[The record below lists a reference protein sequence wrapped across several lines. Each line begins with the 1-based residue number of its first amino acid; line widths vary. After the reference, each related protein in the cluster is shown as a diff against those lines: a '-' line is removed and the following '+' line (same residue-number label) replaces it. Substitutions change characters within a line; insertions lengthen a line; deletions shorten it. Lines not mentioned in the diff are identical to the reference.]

1 MNPPI
6 GDGAPVARRLAPI
19 RHSVDRLSQW
29 VDDRTAFRRRIPIRG
44 RIALF
49 GAAVVAVT
57 VVMFSVL
64 VYVVVENSLVSQQDG
79 TLSRGGDRNWS
90 ILQFGGRFVP
100 SRNQFQTDLKTS
112 SEPFYEV
119 FDSQGTALGSSA
131 FIDGIYPQFSSGLF
145 DSVGTDRG
153 RFKTVQATDGPLVRA
168 YVRAWNRPDFGNSGY
183 LLYGQPIGGIEA
195 QLESLRLFLI
205 AGGIL
210 SLLGAGLASWLV
222 AGRALR
228 PLDAM
233 ASTAEDIGRTQDLGR
248 RLPEGGPN
256 DEVGRLQRS
265 FNQMLRQLE
274 DAYQR
279 LRSAL
284 MVQRRFVA
292 DASHELRTPLT
303 TIRGNVGLLLKRD
316 DITGE
321 DRMAALNDI
330 AGESERMSR
339 MVQDLLTLAR
349 ADAGYHLEKAPI
361 DLLPIVQDVAR
372 QAHTLRPLRRIE
384 LLDGA
389 PAPVH
394 GNADAIRQLLWI
406 LIDNAM
412 NHTNPDG
419 RIQVRLV
426 PGSGAATLVVSDD
439 GPGIPRQ
446 DLERIFERF
455 YQSDASRSGEGTG
468 LGLAIARWIAQEH
481 GGRVF
486 AANNPQ
492 GGAAFTVEL
501 PTPQTLASH

>member
-6 GDGAPVARRLAPI
+6 GDGARTARRLAPI

-57 VVMFSVL
+57 VVIFSVL

-100 SRNQFQTDLKTS
+100 GRNQFQTDLKTS

-131 FIDGIYPQFSSGLF
+131 LIDGIYPQFSSGLF

-233 ASTAEDIGRTQDLGR
+233 ASTADGFR
-248 RLPEGGPN
+248 RA
-256 DEVGRLQRS
+256 DR
-265 FNQMLRQLE
+265 MTK
-274 DAYQR
+274 
-279 LRSAL
+279 SA
-284 MVQRRFVA
+284 
-292 DASHELRTPLT
+292 DCSEASIRCSASWRTPT
-303 TIRGNVGLLLKRD
+303 NGC
-316 DITGE
+316 
-321 DRMAALNDI
+321 
-330 AGESERMSR
+330 
-339 MVQDLLTLAR
+339 
-349 ADAGYHLEKAPI
+349 AP
-361 DLLPIVQDVAR
+361 R
-372 QAHTLRPLRRIE
+372 
-384 LLDGA
+384 
-389 PAPVH
+389 
-394 GNADAIRQLLWI
+394 
-406 LIDNAM
+406 
-412 NHTNPDG
+412 
-419 RIQVRLV
+419 
-426 PGSGAATLVVSDD
+426 
-439 GPGIPRQ
+439 
-446 DLERIFERF
+446 
-455 YQSDASRSGEGTG
+455 
-468 LGLAIARWIAQEH
+468 
-481 GGRVF
+481 
-486 AANNPQ
+486 
-492 GGAAFTVEL
+492 
-501 PTPQTLASH
+501 